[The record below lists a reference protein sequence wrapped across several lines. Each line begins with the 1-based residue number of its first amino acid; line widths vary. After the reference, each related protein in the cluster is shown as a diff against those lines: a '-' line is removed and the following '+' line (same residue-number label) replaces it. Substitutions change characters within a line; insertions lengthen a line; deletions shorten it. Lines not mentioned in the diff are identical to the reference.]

1 MIIATR
7 IIILLLTLFSV
18 LVILFR
24 IGVIDPIFGHAE
36 RANEI
41 NEMMANLSY
50 SYLAGLIFYL
60 FNDGA
65 PRFIRK
71 IRAWLT
77 LRKDINYFA
86 TNLYCFLRITALS
99 YGITHELK
107 DIKYSDLAKENIV
120 DDFQFKIS
128 IPTKESQII
137 ADNNAV
143 YALKYKGTAQKLLT
157 HLIQNPDFSYLGNN
171 MVNLMAKLHADD
183 YFRGENLELY
193 SMYGTIELYQSLIKT
208 LYVQKPQVKISH
220 PTIEERLKHEAD
232 TTI

>member
-18 LVILFR
+18 LIILFR
-24 IGVIDPIFGHAE
+24 IGVIDPVLGHAD

-77 LRKDINYFA
+77 LRKDINNFA
-86 TNLYCFLRITALS
+86 TNLYCFLKIKALS
-99 YGITHELK
+99 YGITNELK
-107 DIKYSDLAKENIV
+107 DIKCSDLAEDNRV
-120 DDFQFKIS
+120 DNFQFKMS

-137 ADNNAV
+137 ADKDVFYAV
-143 YALKYKGTAQKLLT
+143 KYQRTAQRLLT
-157 HLIQNPDFSYLGNN
+157 HLIQNPDFGYLGNN

-183 YFRGENLELY
+183 YFRGENLKLY
-193 SMYGTIELYQSLIKT
+193 SMYGTIELYLSLIKT
-208 LYVQKPQVKISH
+208 LYVKKPLIKISD
-220 PTIEERLKHEAD
+220 PTIDERLRHEAE
-232 TTI
+232 TSI